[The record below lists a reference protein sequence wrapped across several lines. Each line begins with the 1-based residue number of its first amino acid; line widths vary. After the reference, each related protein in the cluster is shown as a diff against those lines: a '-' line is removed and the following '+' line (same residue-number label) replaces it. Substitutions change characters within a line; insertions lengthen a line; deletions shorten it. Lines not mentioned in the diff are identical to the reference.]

1 MPRETNVTRCG
12 NCGAALERRPG
23 QSSLECAYCRQT
35 TWLAPTTAAVPVAP
49 VAPSSDGSASLHQ
62 RLLQGPGGA
71 AHGAGV
77 RYSPAQMASRDAW
90 SFERGL
96 WPSGAHASST
106 FGGSWSPSAL
116 LGPPRVYPRCGD
128 IGGAW
133 APGPSRSAV
142 EWVELEFAHELPVTA
157 VRVFETNRPGSTF
170 AVVDLTHG
178 EQLLYE
184 GMPRTESGARVL
196 EVAVDP
202 PRVVRRLRVYVVN
215 PGWAEIDTVGL
226 LAAAPLPEALRV
238 RRPPPVRNGCLSVAA
253 GLSIVAFALAV
264 IGAAVWK
271 GSARGPASGRAG
283 SSSRLA
289 PRPRPSVTVGQAS
302 IVRSPVDVDELMAR
316 SVWWASEVIGFSS
329 EYSSTANAAA
339 GVRFAPDVYPRHG
352 DMAAA
357 WASSETDAGE
367 EWIEVRF
374 ASPVSAVSVLWLETF
389 NAGAVTRVDDVTDP
403 AAPAVLW
410 EGAPT
415 RMAGSVVAEVLL
427 PARRTIGAVRL
438 VLDSRAVPGWN
449 EIDAIGLVPA
459 P

>member
-1 MPRETNVTRCG
+1 
-12 NCGAALERRPG
+12 
-23 QSSLECAYCRQT
+23 
-35 TWLAPTTAAVPVAP
+35 
-49 VAPSSDGSASLHQ
+49 
-62 RLLQGPGGA
+62 
-71 AHGAGV
+71 
-77 RYSPAQMASRDAW
+77 
-90 SFERGL
+90 
-96 WPSGAHASST
+96 
-106 FGGSWSPSAL
+106 
-116 LGPPRVYPRCGD
+116 
-128 IGGAW
+128 
-133 APGPSRSAV
+133 
-142 EWVELEFAHELPVTA
+142 LPVTA

-202 PRVVRRLRVYVVN
+202 PRAVRRLRVYVVN

-264 IGAAVWK
+264 IGAAVWQ
-271 GSARGPASGRAG
+271 GSARGPSSTRASIRQ
-283 SSSRLA
+283 
-289 PRPRPSVTVGQAS
+289 RPRPALTVGQAS
-302 IVRSPVDVDELMAR
+302 IVRSPVDVDELTAR
-316 SVWWASEVIGFSS
+316 SVRWASEVIGFSS

-339 GVRFAPDVYPRHG
+339 GVRFAPDVYLRHG
-352 DMAAA
+352 DIAGA
-357 WASSETDAGE
+357 WASSATDGGE

-374 ASPVSAVSVLWLETF
+374 ASPVAAVSVLWLETF

-415 RMAGSVVAEVLL
+415 RVAGSVVAEVLL

-449 EIDAIGLVPA
+449 EIDAIGLVAARGGLDPRGATGRSRHRREGSATPA
-459 P
+459 QCATAPLRDRSNPVREARFHEGAVSWRQPARGVAGFGGARTPVTKAGGPGTSIGPPDRLGVHDCGPQPRSGRTPSLDWGERPNPGAGAAPPPGPEMRSTIRA

>member
-23 QSSLECAYCRQT
+23 QASLECPYCRQT
-35 TWLAPTTAAVPVAP
+35 TWLAPTTAIAAVAP
-49 VAPSSDGSASLHQ
+49 VAPSSDAPLSLHQ
-62 RLLQGPGGA
+62 RLLQGPGGSV
-71 AHGAGV
+71 HGAGV
-77 RYSPAQMASRDAW
+77 RYSPSQMEGRDAW

-96 WPSGAHASST
+96 WPSGARASST

-116 LGPPRVYPRCGD
+116 LGPPRVFPRCGD

-133 APGPSRSAV
+133 APGPSRSPV
-142 EWVELEFAHELPVTA
+142 EWVEVDFAHELPVTA
-157 VRVFETNRPGSTF
+157 VRVFETNQPGSTF
-170 AVVDLTHG
+170 AVVDATHG
-178 EQLLYE
+178 DQFLYE
-184 GMPRTESGARVL
+184 ALPRSEGEARVL

-202 PRVVRRLRVYVVN
+202 PRPIRRLRVYMVN

-226 LAAAPLPEALRV
+226 LAAEALPEALRV
-238 RRPPPVRNGCLSVAA
+238 RRPAPVRNGCLSVAA

-264 IGAAVWK
+264 IGAAVSK
-271 GSARGPASGRAG
+271 GTARGPT
-283 SSSRLA
+283 
-289 PRPRPSVTVGQAS
+289 PTRPRPVATIGPSSMA
-302 IVRSPVDVDELMAR
+302 RSPVDASELSAR
-316 SVWWASEVIGFSS
+316 GVRWASEVIGFSS

-339 GVRFAPDVYPRHG
+339 AVRFAPDVYPANG
-352 DMAAA
+352 DVAGA
-357 WASSETDAGE
+357 WASSATDAGE

-374 ASPVSAVSVLWLETF
+374 AAPVTAASVLWVETF
-389 NAGAVTRVDDVTDP
+389 NAGAVVRVDDVTRP
-403 AAPAVLW
+403 AAPVVLW
-410 EGAPT
+410 EGSPT
-415 RMAGSVVAEVLL
+415 RVPGSVVAEVSL

>member
-1 MPRETNVTRCG
+1 
-12 NCGAALERRPG
+12 
-23 QSSLECAYCRQT
+23 
-35 TWLAPTTAAVPVAP
+35 
-49 VAPSSDGSASLHQ
+49 
-62 RLLQGPGGA
+62 
-71 AHGAGV
+71 
-77 RYSPAQMASRDAW
+77 
-90 SFERGL
+90 
-96 WPSGAHASST
+96 
-106 FGGSWSPSAL
+106 
-116 LGPPRVYPRCGD
+116 
-128 IGGAW
+128 
-133 APGPSRSAV
+133 
-142 EWVELEFAHELPVTA
+142 
-157 VRVFETNRPGSTF
+157 
-170 AVVDLTHG
+170 
-178 EQLLYE
+178 
-184 GMPRTESGARVL
+184 MPRTESGARVL

-202 PRVVRRLRVYVVN
+202 PRPVRRLRVYVVN

-264 IGAAVWK
+264 IGAAVWQ
-271 GSARGPASGRAG
+271 GSARGPSPTRASIRQ
-283 SSSRLA
+283 
-289 PRPRPSVTVGQAS
+289 RPRPALTVGQAS
-302 IVRSPVDVDELMAR
+302 IVRSPVDVDELTAR
-316 SVWWASEVIGFSS
+316 SVRWASEVIGFSS

-352 DMAAA
+352 DIAGA
-357 WASSETDAGE
+357 WASSATDGGE

-374 ASPVSAVSVLWLETF
+374 ASPVAAVSVLWLETF

-415 RMAGSVVAEVLL
+415 RVVGSVVAEVLL

-449 EIDAIGLVPA
+449 EIDAIGLVAA

>member
-23 QSSLECAYCRQT
+23 QSSLECTYCRQI
-35 TWLAPTTAAVPVAP
+35 TWLAPTTSAAPVAP
-49 VAPSSDGSASLHQ
+49 VAPSADETLHQ
-62 RLLQGPGGA
+62 RLMRGPSGSTQGRGA
-71 AHGAGV
+71 
-77 RYSPAQMASRDAW
+77 RYSPAQMEGRDAW

-133 APGPSRSAV
+133 APGPSQSLV
-142 EWVELEFAHELPVTA
+142 EWVEVEFAHELPVTA

-184 GMPRTESGARVL
+184 GMPGTESGARVL

-226 LAAAPLPEALRV
+226 LSAAPLPEALRTK
-238 RRPPPVRNGCLSVAA
+238 RPPPARSGCLSVGAVLA
-253 GLSIVAFALAV
+253 IVALASAV
-264 IGAAVWK
+264 IGAVVWK
-271 GSARGPASGRAG
+271 GSARGPSPGRA
-283 SSSRLA
+283 SIRQ
-289 PRPRPSVTVGQAS
+289 RPRPALTIGQAS
-302 IVRSPVDVDELMAR
+302 IVRSHVDVNDLMAR

-339 GVRFAPDVYPRHG
+339 GVRFAPDVYPRNG
-352 DMAAA
+352 DLSAA
-357 WASSETDAGE
+357 WASSATDAGE

-374 ASPVSAVSVLWLETF
+374 ASPVPAVSVLWLETF

-410 EGAPT
+410 EGAPA
-415 RMAGSVVAEVLL
+415 RVAGSVVAEVLL

-449 EIDAIGLVPA
+449 EIDAIGLVAA